1 MVKSAMNN
9 VELKVPVSPE
19 YVSVVRLLVSGLATR
34 LGLNVEDLEK
44 LKLAIGEAFLTV
56 VEQSVKA
63 SGLIRLKWTETEDSI
78 TVSLFD
84 PAGQRKEVINAVELQ
99 LLKALGGEYHSTVTD
114 GVDQLDIGF
123 TIKYEEDRPFLF
135 HEREGGEA

>member
-1 MVKSAMNN
+1 MVKISGSN
-9 VELKVPVSPE
+9 VELKVPVDPA

-56 VEQSVKA
+56 VTQSQQA
-63 SGLIRLKWTETEDSI
+63 SGLIRLKWAENEDCI

-84 PAGQRKEVINAVELQ
+84 PAGQRREVVNAVELQ
-99 LLKALGGEYHSTVTD
+99 LLKALGGEYHSTVVD

-135 HEREGGEA
+135 HEQEGGEA